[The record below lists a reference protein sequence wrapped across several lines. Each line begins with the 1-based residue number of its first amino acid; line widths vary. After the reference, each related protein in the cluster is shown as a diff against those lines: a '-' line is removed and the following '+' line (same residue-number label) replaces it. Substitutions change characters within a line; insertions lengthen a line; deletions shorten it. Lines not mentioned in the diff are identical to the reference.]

1 MAIAHSKA
9 ILATNPAAAVIDGD
23 VRDPGQVMGHSVT
36 GRLIDFSQPV
46 GLLLVAVLHFLSD
59 LDDPA
64 GCVAALR
71 DRLAPGSYLVLAHAT
86 NESRPTVTRAAEK
99 VYQSSVPSEGRTR
112 SRAEIMALFAG
123 FDLVEPGLVYLPQWR
138 PDSPAD
144 VPDDPSSVWF
154 LAGVGRKP

>member
-1 MAIAHSKA
+1 
-9 ILATNPAAAVIDGD
+9 
-23 VRDPGQVMGHSVT
+23 
-36 GRLIDFSQPV
+36 
-46 GLLLVAVLHFLSD
+46 VAVLHFLSD

-86 NESRPTVTRAAEK
+86 DESRPALARAAEK

-138 PDSPAD
+138 PDSLAD

-154 LAGVGRKP
+154 LAGVARKP

>member
-1 MAIAHSKA
+1 
-9 ILATNPAAAVIDGD
+9 
-23 VRDPGQVMGHSVT
+23 
-36 GRLIDFSQPV
+36 
-46 GLLLVAVLHFLSD
+46 
-59 LDDPA
+59 
-64 GCVAALR
+64 
-71 DRLAPGSYLVLAHAT
+71 
-86 NESRPTVTRAAEK
+86 

-154 LAGVGRKP
+154 LAGVARKP

>member
-1 MAIAHSKA
+1 
-9 ILATNPAAAVIDGD
+9 
-23 VRDPGQVMGHSVT
+23 
-36 GRLIDFSQPV
+36 
-46 GLLLVAVLHFLSD
+46 
-59 LDDPA
+59 
-64 GCVAALR
+64 VAALR

-112 SRAEIMALFAG
+112 SRAEIMALFDG

-154 LAGVGRKP
+154 LAGVARKL